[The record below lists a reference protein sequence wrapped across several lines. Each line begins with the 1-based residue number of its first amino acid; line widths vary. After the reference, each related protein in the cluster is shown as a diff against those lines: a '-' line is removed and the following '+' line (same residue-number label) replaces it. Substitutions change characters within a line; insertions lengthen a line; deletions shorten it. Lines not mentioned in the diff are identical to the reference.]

1 MNGAVLLLVGTVCF
15 GLAYAIYGRYLA
27 RLFGV
32 DPRRSTPAHTHRDG
46 VDYLPTRLPVL
57 FGHHF
62 ASIAGAGPIVGPVLA
77 AYLGWGPV
85 ALWIIFGCIFMGGMQ
100 DFASLFLSIRHGG
113 RSIGKVIEEQLGY
126 SGRQIFLLFSWA
138 ALILVVAI
146 FAIFVANTFVTQ
158 PAVATASLMFIAMAP
173 IFGVL
178 VGRLKVRLLPATLV
192 FVPLLFLSIWVSTKM
207 PLDLAAILSTRLP
220 PDLVAVGLAEVA
232 AKHIWLVVLMIYA
245 GVASVTPVWVLLQP
259 RDYLNSFLLYA
270 MIIAGFVGIVVA
282 APHFEMPVFMGW
294 SAVNHKGG
302 IAHLFPI
309 LYVTVA
315 CGACSGF
322 HALVSSGTTAKQLDS
337 ERHMKPV
344 GYGAM
349 LVEGALALMALTSV
363 AVLTREQYVTG
374 LGESSPVVLFA
385 KGLASFTAQVGI
397 KPEVGVTFFALSI
410 AAFLLTTL
418 DTATRIQRYVVS
430 ELAETFKIKPLTGR
444 HGATAFAVLTALVL
458 ALVSGDGKGAL
469 VLWPLFGASNQL
481 LAGLSLLVV
490 TVYLYKKGKPVVFTG
505 IPMIFMVFMT
515 AWAMVLNIINFIK
528 TGNWM
533 LVVINGII
541 ILFVVWMII
550 EVIAV
555 VRKFKAAPD
564 RAPGEGDQ
572 DA

>member
-15 GLAYAIYGRYLA
+15 GLAYAIYGRYLS

-85 ALWIIFGCIFMGGMQ
+85 ALWIIFGCIFIGGMH

-113 RSIGKVIEEQLGY
+113 RSIGKVIEAQLGY

-207 PLDLAAILSTRLP
+207 PLDLAAMLSTRLP

-282 APHFEMPVFMGW
+282 APHFEMPAFMGW

-363 AVLTREQYVTG
+363 AILTREQYVTG
-374 LGESSPVVLFA
+374 LGESSPVVLFS
-385 KGLASFTAQVGI
+385 KWLATFTAQVGL

-418 DTATRIQRYVVS
+418 DTATRLTRFVWQELFLPREGSGKSVGVVS
-430 ELAETFKIKPLTGR
+430 KGLGHPILATGVVVLLSSYLAFS
-444 HGATAFAVLTALVL
+444 GTAWE
-458 ALVSGDGKGAL
+458 
-469 VLWPLFGASNQL
+469 LWPVFGASNQL
-481 LAGLSLLVV
+481 LAALTLLVV
-490 TVYLYKKGKPVVFTG
+490 TLYLVRKKANFWIALV
-505 IPMIFMVFMT
+505 PMLFMSTIT
-515 AWAMVLNIINFIK
+515 AWALVQLFQANRGENLVLVCA
-528 TGNWM
+528 TGFLLLM
-533 LVVINGII
+533 AGALGV
-541 ILFVVWMII
+541 M
-550 EVIAV
+550 AV
-555 VRKFKAAPD
+555 LSLRKVTK
-564 RAPGEGDQ
+564 RKLRNE
-572 DA
+572 